1 MEIFALEK
9 LPVGKVVSN
18 FSVFYDRKS
27 KDNIK
32 LDVKRISYGVDLSG
46 S

>member
-9 LPVGKVVSN
+9 LPVGKVVGI
-18 FSVFYDRKS
+18 FSVFYDRGS

-32 LDVKRISYGVDLSG
+32 MDVKIISYGVDLSG